1 MAGRNEKNRTKK
13 FDSVFFWDTARRF
26 LDHELLKI
34 RKKSQNTVA
43 SYRASLNIC
52 IGFLEEVKGIR
63 RERICFND
71 LDRKNLKDYLV
82 WMTDVKTWSPKTCN
96 LRLTAVKALLSYASE
111 ECMDITQVFVSSQTV
126 HGLNIPGSEIR
137 YFEDRQMKALLNAP
151 GKEKRSERRNRMLL
165 ILGYDAAMRVGEV
178 TGLKVC
184 DLHLNAEVP
193 YIRILG
199 KGGKYRSVPVMKKT
213 VQHLRGYLREFHGDS
228 HDPMAPLF
236 YAVTHGIRHELSD
249 DCIQKVLKKYAEKC
263 RNEGIPMPE
272 DIHLHMLRKTR
283 AMSLYQE
290 GCPLSYIQ
298 QMLGHENISTT
309 SGFYAF
315 VTLDTLAKALERTNP
330 EGRNA
335 EKIWKDKKISEALYR
350 L

>member
-1 MAGRNEKNRTKK
+1 MTGRDDKARIKK

-26 LDHELLKI
+26 LDYELPEI
-34 RKKSQNTVA
+34 RKKSRHTVA

-63 RERICFND
+63 REHICFND
-71 LDRKNLKDYLV
+71 LDRKNLKEYLV
-82 WMTDVKTWSPKTCN
+82 WMADIKMWSPKTCN
-96 LRLTAVKALLSYASE
+96 LRLTAVKALLPYASE
-111 ECMDITQVFVSSQTV
+111 ECMDITPVFVSSQTV

-137 YFEDRQMKALLNAP
+137 YFEDCQMKALLDAP
-151 GKEKRSERRNRMLL
+151 GKEKRSERRNRMML
-165 ILGYDAAMRVGEV
+165 ILGYDAAMRVGEL

-184 DLHLNAEVP
+184 DLHLDAEIP

-199 KGGKYRSVPVMKKT
+199 KGRKYRSVPVMKKT
-213 VQHLRGYLREFHGDS
+213 VQHLRGYLREFHGDTP
-228 HDPMAPLF
+228 DPSAPLF
-236 YAVTHGIRHELSD
+236 YAVTHGMRHGLSD
-249 DCIQKVLKKYAEKC
+249 DCIQKVLKTCAEKC
-263 RNEGIPMPE
+263 RNEGVPMPE
-272 DIHLHMLRKTR
+272 DIHFHMLRKTR

-315 VTLDTLAKALERTNP
+315 VTLDTLSKALERTNP
-330 EGRNA
+330 EGGDT
-335 EKIWKDKKISEALYR
+335 EKNWKDKKISEALYR